1 MFFDASPWHACVLL
15 QGSSPELRTC
25 LVILTREATVWS
37 APLVT
42 PASPRMS
49 PDTTALHTQAAQ
61 KVDLD
66 RLLFTQAGV
75 DSESAAAAEAAS
87 GRSTQQL
94 YGKSLCFCPATA
106 MYVASLGNARD
117 EDQNVT
123 WLMTVTADGTSIA
136 QVASI
141 ALAVPP
147 ASESAAG
154 DSTSAAGDS
163 TSAAGDSTS
172 AAGDSASA
180 SAQAALQHPD
190 PESDAE
196 HVVTEDEDDGDDDEQ
211 GAEDNEEESEA
222 GSNSSVTVP
231 SVERSYVVPL
241 LPASRQEMQSP
252 ALVLGVPSHGLPG
265 LVATVFESAH
275 SDGTGCAIVTQIQ
288 DMQVIL
294 VHLSCPSLNSLAID
308 ACMHVC
314 NILSTPARCHRKA
327 VCSVDVGMA
336 PC

>member
-1 MFFDASPWHACVLL
+1 
-15 QGSSPELRTC
+15 
-25 LVILTREATVWS
+25 VWS
-37 APLVT
+37 APLLTSTKSVL
-42 PASPRMS
+42 S

-66 RLLFTQAGV
+66 RLLSTDSGA
-75 DSESAAAAEAAS
+75 DSESAAAAAAEAAS
-87 GRSTQQL
+87 AHSKQHL
-94 YGKSLCFCPATA
+94 YGKSLCYCPASGL
-106 MYVASLGNARD
+106 YIASLGHAQD

-136 QVASI
+136 KVASVDVAI
-141 ALAVPP
+141 PP

-163 TSAAGDSTS
+163 TSA
-172 AAGDSASA
+172 

-196 HVVTEDEDDGDDDEQ
+196 HVITEDEDDEDDDEQ
-211 GAEDNEEESEA
+211 GPEDNEEESEA

-231 SVERSYVVPL
+231 SVERSYIVPL

-265 LVATVFESAH
+265 LVASVFESAH

-288 DMQVIL
+288 DMQVMPM
-294 VHLSCPSLNSLAID
+294 HLSCHTLQALAMD
-308 ACMHVC
+308 VCMHMC
-314 NILSTPARCHRKA
+314 TILSA
-327 VCSVDVGMA
+327 VTT
-336 PC
+336 

>member
-1 MFFDASPWHACVLL
+1 MPATL
-15 QGSSPELRTC
+15 QGPSPELQTC

-37 APLVT
+37 APLLTSIKSVL
-42 PASPRMS
+42 S
-49 PDTTALHTQAAQ
+49 PDTAALHTQAAQ

-66 RLLFTQAGV
+66 RLLST
-75 DSESAAAAEAAS
+75 DSGADSTSVTAAEAAS
-87 GRSTQQL
+87 AQSKQQL

-106 MYVASLGNARD
+106 MYIASLGNAQD

-136 QVASI
+136 QVTSI
-141 ALAVPP
+141 HVAIPP

-172 AAGDSASA
+172 A
-180 SAQAALQHPD
+180 SAQSALQHPD

-196 HVVTEDEDDGDDDEQ
+196 HMVTEDEDDGDDPEQ
-211 GAEDNEEESEA
+211 GAEDNEGESEA
-222 GSNSSVTVP
+222 GSNSSVTLP

-252 ALVLGVPSHGLPG
+252 ALLLGVPSHGLPG

-275 SDGTGCAIVTQIQ
+275 SNGTGCAIVTQIQ
-288 DMQVIL
+288 DMQVMPM
-294 VHLSCPSLNSLAID
+294 HLSSHTVQSVALVV
-308 ACMHVC
+308 CMHTC
-314 NILSTPARCHRKA
+314 TILSALARWPLNTDA
-327 VCSVDVGMA
+327 
-336 PC
+336 

>member
-1 MFFDASPWHACVLL
+1 
-15 QGSSPELRTC
+15 
-25 LVILTREATVWS
+25 VWS
-37 APLVT
+37 APLLTSTKSVL
-42 PASPRMS
+42 S

-66 RLLFTQAGV
+66 RLLSTDSGA
-75 DSESAAAAEAAS
+75 DSESAAAAAAEAAS
-87 GRSTQQL
+87 AHSKQHL
-94 YGKSLCFCPATA
+94 YGKSLCYCPASGL
-106 MYVASLGNARD
+106 YIASLGHAQD

-136 QVASI
+136 KVASVDVAI
-141 ALAVPP
+141 PP

-154 DSTSAAGDS
+154 DSTSTAGDS
-163 TSAAGDSTS
+163 T
-172 AAGDSASA
+172 SA

-196 HVVTEDEDDGDDDEQ
+196 HVITEDEDDEDDDEQ
-211 GAEDNEEESEA
+211 GPEDNEEESEA

-231 SVERSYVVPL
+231 SVERSYIVPL

-265 LVATVFESAH
+265 LVASVFESAH

-288 DMQVIL
+288 DMQVMPM
-294 VHLSCPSLNSLAID
+294 HLSCHTLQALAMD
-308 ACMHVC
+308 VCMHMC
-314 NILSTPARCHRKA
+314 TILSA
-327 VCSVDVGMA
+327 VTT
-336 PC
+336 

>member
-1 MFFDASPWHACVLL
+1 
-15 QGSSPELRTC
+15 

-37 APLVT
+37 APLLTSTKSVL
-42 PASPRMS
+42 SPHS
-49 PDTTALHTQAAQ
+49 TALHTQAAQ

-66 RLLFTQAGV
+66 RLLSTDSGAE
-75 DSESAAAAEAAS
+75 SESAAAAEAAS
-87 GRSTQQL
+87 AQSKQHL
-94 YGKSLCFCPATA
+94 YGKSLCYCPATG
-106 MYVASLGNARD
+106 MYVASLGNAQD

-141 ALAVPP
+141 DVAIPP

-154 DSTSAAGDS
+154 DSASAAGDS
-163 TSAAGDSTS
+163 T
-172 AAGDSASA
+172 SA

-196 HVVTEDEDDGDDDEQ
+196 HIVTEDEDDGDDDEQ

-222 GSNSSVTVP
+222 GSNSSVTLP

-288 DMQVIL
+288 DMQVIPM
-294 VHLSCPSLNSLAID
+294 HLSSHTLHSLAID
-308 ACMHVC
+308 VCMHMCTV
-314 NILSTPARCHRKA
+314 LSTLARCHRNI
-327 VCSVDVGMA
+327 VCSVNAEMT
-336 PC
+336 PCWCRRHSAHVHADNEIC